1 MRKTLFKNDDLIIH
15 DEATDKLKASDD
27 LSRAAEKLKRD
38 SLPDDIFLLDPRNY
52 KILQGKGVP
61 FNYNWFIFA
70 FSLASTVLM
79 VLIIGY
85 GIQSGLVASAGPV
98 YGLIVLAILGA
109 ACAALAAFSYL
120 SVKLIRN
127 DKDFAE
133 NGVLLIGTLSS
144 IDGGWKRTAGTHS
157 IPQYTITVDYNVEL
171 PDGTVI
177 SKTAWAVRRDLEDL
191 KARPKQGTPVAV
203 QYSPKSKKVRL
214 L

>member
-1 MRKTLFKNDDLIIH
+1 M
-15 DEATDKLKASDD
+15 
-27 LSRAAEKLKRD
+27 
-38 SLPDDIFLLDPRNY
+38 
-52 KILQGKGVP
+52 
-61 FNYNWFIFA
+61 
-70 FSLASTVLM
+70 
-79 VLIIGY
+79 
-85 GIQSGLVASAGPV
+85 
-98 YGLIVLAILGA
+98 LAILGA

-144 IDGGWKRTAGTHS
+144 IDGGWKRHAGPNS
-157 IPQYTITVDYNVEL
+157 IPHYTIIVDYNVEL
-171 PDGTVI
+171 PDGEVI
-177 SKTAWAVRRDLEDL
+177 TQKAAAVRRDLEDL